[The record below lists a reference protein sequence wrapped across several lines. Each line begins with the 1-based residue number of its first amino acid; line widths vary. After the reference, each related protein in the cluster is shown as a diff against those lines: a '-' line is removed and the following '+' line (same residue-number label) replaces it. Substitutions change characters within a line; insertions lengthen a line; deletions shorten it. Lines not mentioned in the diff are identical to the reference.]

1 MTLVEDENRAK
12 RGISLGCGC
21 EEREG
26 EQRERDRGEVCCVCH
41 VMVWLFLLF
50 RCCFVEGHHQEPAA
64 AHPQD
69 HAFPQLVPWHAAVD

>member
-26 EQRERDRGEVCCVCH
+26 EQRERDRGKCV
-41 VMVWLFLLF
+41 V
-50 RCCFVEGHHQEPAA
+50 FVT
-64 AHPQD
+64 
-69 HAFPQLVPWHAAVD
+69 